1 MSGSPDLGLLGE
13 FPGQGNPGGDAFNI
27 AIFTIVSMVVVVGI
41 TFFLGRLMQNRRLED
56 WAKTEFLQV
65 IISAAIVGGLF
76 FLMAPETGV
85 ITSLFNNLVDELPA
99 IPMPLGSSA
108 VFGCLN
114 IPESTVLCYAYK
126 YLVLLQAQ
134 INQLL
139 VMLISSNTILDIIS
153 KISIDIIVIEIT
165 PLSGLSSIVQVLN
178 SMIQTLIFLN
188 ITLGVELALLQFI
201 NASALTIFLPV
212 GVVLRSFF
220 ATRRIGGAL
229 IALAVGM
236 YLVFPLTI
244 ALNAKAVDQMAS
256 TSFEPLITLST
267 QAESLNPITAF
278 DAAGDILSPE
288 SWSAYLGNFREGA
301 TALVEAIKSIPE
313 MLSAAISILMVQIV
327 FLPILSVMLTLIS
340 IKEMAALFG
349 GEVNLSRFE
358 V

>member
-1 MSGSPDLGLLGE
+1 MSGNPDLGLLGE
-13 FPGQGNPGGDAFNI
+13 FPGQGNQGGDAFNI
-27 AIFTIVSMVVVVGI
+27 AIFTIVSMVVIVGI

-56 WAKTEFLQV
+56 WAKIEFLQV

-85 ITSLFNNLVDELPA
+85 ITGLFNNLVDELPEV
-99 IPMPLGSSA
+99 PMPLGNTAVSS
-108 VFGCLN
+108 CIN
-114 IPESTVLCYAYK
+114 IPESTVLCYAYS

-178 SMIQTLIFLN
+178 NMIQTLIFLN
-188 ITLGVELALLQFI
+188 ITIGIELALLQFI

-229 IALAVGM
+229 IALAIGL

-244 ALNAKAVDQMAS
+244 ALNAKAVDQMSGTA
-256 TSFEPLITLST
+256 FEPLVALSAQT
-267 QAESLNPITAF
+267 ENLNPITAF
-278 DAAGDILSPE
+278 DSAGDILSPE
-288 SWSAYLGNFREGA
+288 SWSIYLESFRNGA
-301 TALVEAIKSIPE
+301 TALVEAIKSVPE
-313 MLSAAISILMVQIV
+313 ILSAAISILLVQIV
-327 FLPILSVMLTLIS
+327 FLPVLSVMLTLIT